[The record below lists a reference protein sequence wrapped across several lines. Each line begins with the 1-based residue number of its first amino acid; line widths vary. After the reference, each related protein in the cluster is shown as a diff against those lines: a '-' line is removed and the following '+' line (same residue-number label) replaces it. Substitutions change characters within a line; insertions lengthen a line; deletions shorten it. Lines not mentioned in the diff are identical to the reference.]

1 MRAKRNAMRCG
12 GSHAPPKVS
21 SISSSSETRKVGV
34 LAMKIKAWYIGL
46 LAIPAAGALWYLNT
60 YTAYTGQLSVWVFAL
75 ALISLIPLAQLSGDV
90 VGTLTNYVSP
100 LTQGLLDA
108 SLSNVPEL
116 AIGVFLLVH
125 ALVFPKT
132 QVENFAIV
140 QGLLIGSVINNVL
153 FTLGFST
160 FVSAFR
166 HGRLTFKKERAAGY
180 ASMLALAVVGLA
192 LPTLAT
198 RFSTLTRNDL
208 ASADTNVSLV
218 VGGILIL
225 SYVAYVGADIFKW
238 GERKRNGAV
247 PALDGEASA
256 EHHAEHHGEHE
267 KRGEHHG
274 PTTAAQLERMTKEK
288 LEAEELQ
295 AEEKAQQ
302 LRQDLRRRNRP
313 LFILSALSFTLVTV
327 ITVGVCFILASVTD
341 GVVNRTALTPLSTGL
356 ILFPIICNFGE
367 IIEAVQKGWGRD
379 MEGAM
384 EIAAGSSVQI
394 PLFVTPLL
402 VFVGYGLS
410 LTGLIPPLTLI
421 FQPLELIVIGLVTF
435 VYALV
440 NLDGETTWLEG
451 AQLLAFYVMIAV
463 TAFALPGQ

>member
-1 MRAKRNAMRCG
+1 
-12 GSHAPPKVS
+12 
-21 SISSSSETRKVGV
+21 
-34 LAMKIKAWYIGL
+34 MKIKPWYILL

-60 YTAYTGQLSVWVFAL
+60 YTAYHGQFDIWVFAL

-90 VGTLTNYVSP
+90 VETLTNYISP
-100 LTQGLLDA
+100 LAQGLLDA

-116 AIGVFLLVH
+116 AIGVFLILH
-125 ALVFPKT
+125 ALVFPQT
-132 QVENFAIV
+132 QVENYEIV

-160 FVSAFR
+160 FISAFR
-166 HGRLTFKKERAAGY
+166 HGRLTFNKERAAGY

-198 RFSTLTRNDL
+198 KFSTLSGSAL
-208 ASADTNVSLV
+208 ANADTAVSLV
-218 VGGILIL
+218 VGGILIV
-225 SYVAYVGADIFKW
+225 SYIAYVGADIFKW
-238 GERKRNGAV
+238 GERKQNAAV
-247 PALDGEASA
+247 AVGEASA
-256 EHHAEHHGEHE
+256 EHHADHHAEHAEHE
-267 KRGEHHG
+267 G
-274 PTTAAQLERMTKEK
+274 PMTVAQLERMAKEK
-288 LEAEELQ
+288 LEAEAERLEQAAQKTRQELRL
-295 AEEKAQQ
+295 K
-302 LRQDLRRRNRP
+302 NRP
-313 LFILSALSFTLVTV
+313 LFLLAALSFAIVTI
-327 ITVGVCFILASVTD
+327 ITVGVCFMLVSVTD
-341 GVVNRTALTPLSTGL
+341 TVISGTPLTPLSTGL

-402 VFVGYGLS
+402 VFVGYFLS

>member
-1 MRAKRNAMRCG
+1 
-12 GSHAPPKVS
+12 
-21 SISSSSETRKVGV
+21 
-34 LAMKIKAWYIGL
+34 MKIKAWYILL

-60 YTAYTGQLSVWVFAL
+60 YTAYNGQFSVWIFAL

-90 VGTLTNYVSP
+90 VETLTNYISP

-116 AIGVFLLVH
+116 AIGVFLLLR
-125 ALVFPKT
+125 ALTVPQT
-132 QVENFAIV
+132 QPENFAIV

-166 HGRLTFKKERAAGY
+166 HGRLTFNKERAAGY

-198 RFSTLTRNDL
+198 RFSTYVGAEL
-208 ASADTNVSLV
+208 ANADTNVSLV
-218 VGGILIL
+218 VGGILIV
-225 SYVAYVGADIFKW
+225 SYVAYVGADIFHW
-238 GERKRNGAV
+238 GERKQNGVAAAEA
-247 PALDGEASA
+247 PAER
-256 EHHAEHHGEHE
+256 HAESHGEHSE
-267 KRGEHHG
+267 HSEHSEHESHGKHGEHSEHNEHEG
-274 PTTAAQLERMTKEK
+274 QMTAARLERLAREK
-288 LEAEELQ
+288 IEAEE
-295 AEEKAQQ
+295 AKIEEAAQQ
-302 LRQDLRRRNRP
+302 ARLMLRRKNRP
-313 LFILSALSFTLVTV
+313 LFILATLSFTIVTI
-327 ITVGVCFILASVTD
+327 ITVGVCFMLVSVTD
-341 GVVNRTALTPLSTGL
+341 SVVNRTALTPLSTGL

-367 IIEAVQKGWGRD
+367 IIEAVQKGWSRD

-402 VFVGYGLS
+402 VFVGYFLS